1 MRSIYLLLCFLSIG
15 FFSSSLFSGVGDWKS
30 YTSKREVRA
39 IASRHSDI
47 IWAATSGGMF
57 SFRFS
62 DSSYIEFTPT
72 EGLRT
77 LDLTAITLDKDDN
90 IWIGGADGY
99 IQRYTPSTGEWINI
113 TDIFLDKD
121 HGPSKRINK
130 FLIKGDT
137 LFILSDIGV
146 SFYSLSNL
154 EFGDTFLR
162 FGSSPNVIS
171 GGVTGL
177 EIYNDTIWI
186 ATRTGIA
193 STYSS
198 NPNPSAPDG
207 WRIYNQSNGLASTVI
222 NDLTQAAGNL
232 IAATANGISRWT
244 GSSWNTVP
252 GTENK
257 NILDITVDKL
267 ADENDVQYFF
277 ITPQELWRVLNNNAV
292 LRDTQF
298 YVTLSSIESSVII
311 GTDKSGVLIRNSSPS
326 PERMWM
332 NILPPGPFTNNFVSI
347 VIDESGTLWSATG
360 KTYGEG
366 FMSYDGLK
374 WRSYNAATDS
384 NLCSNDYYKVSLGK
398 DNSKWMSNWGCGVT
412 VIDGNGSVQKTFNTT
427 NGLPPTLD
435 NNLQYIVVGGVAVD
449 QRGTTWITNRTAP
462 DSTAVVLLKADSTLD
477 YHVKRSMRS
486 PLTIFI
492 DIVIDQNDTKWF
504 ANTSRFD
511 HEIAQ
516 GLFYY
521 NDKSVAPGISSGWGR
536 MTSDDGLT
544 SYQVWSLAVDNNG
557 ELWIGSDQGITIVFN
572 PADPI
577 RTVAT
582 YHPLREQIIQAIL
595 VDACNNKWV
604 ATKQG
609 VFVLS
614 PDGTSI
620 LERYTTENTDRKL
633 LDNDITS
640 IAWNKSTGTM
650 YLGTEKGLS
659 TLSTPY
665 LAPKAAFDELVF
677 KPNPFIVP
685 STTPLTVDGL
695 IYASSIKI
703 LTISGDLVKNV
714 SCPCGRV
721 GFWDGTNESG
731 EPVATGVYLVISY
744 GEDGT
749 KTAIGKLAVL
759 HR

>member
-1 MRSIYLLLCFLSIG
+1 MRVLLYFLCVSII
-15 FFSSSLFSGVGDWKS
+15 SSPVFGGVGEWKS
-30 YTSKREVRA
+30 YTSKSEVRA
-39 IASRHSDI
+39 VASNYPDM

-57 SFRFS
+57 SFKFS

-77 LDLTAITLDKDDN
+77 LDLTAITLDKEYN
-90 IWIGGADGY
+90 VWIGGADGY
-99 IQRYTPSTGEWINI
+99 IQRYTPSKGEWLNI

-130 FLIKGDT
+130 FIISGDT
-137 LFILSDIGV
+137 LFILSDIGL
-146 SFYSLSNL
+146 SIYSLSNL
-154 EFGDTFLR
+154 EFSGTFLR
-162 FGSSPNVIS
+162 FGAAPTTIT

-177 EIYNDTIWI
+177 KIYNDTIWV
-186 ATRTGIA
+186 ATRFGIA
-193 STYSS
+193 STHSS

-207 WRIYNQSNGLASTVI
+207 WRVYNQSNGLASTTV
-222 NDLTQAAGNL
+222 NDIEQANGNL

-244 GSSWNTVP
+244 GSSWNTIS

-257 NILDITVDKL
+257 NIRGITINKL
-267 ADENDVQYFF
+267 PDENNVQYFF
-277 ITPQELWRVLNNNAV
+277 ITPQELWRVLDGNAV

-298 YVTLSSIESSVII
+298 NVTLSSIQSSSII
-311 GTDKSGVLIRNSSPS
+311 GTDKSGVLIRNSSPTLEQKWS
-326 PERMWM
+326 YL
-332 NILPPGPFTNNFVSI
+332 LPPGPPTNNFVSI
-347 VIDESGTLWSATG
+347 VVDDLGTLWSATG
-360 KTYGEG
+360 KTYGDG
-366 FMSYDGLK
+366 FMSFDGLR
-374 WRSYNAATDS
+374 WTSYNATTDS

-412 VIDGNGSVQKTFNTT
+412 IIDDKGVVQKTLNTT

-435 NNLQYIVVGGVAVD
+435 NNLLYIVVGGVAVD

-462 DSTAVVLLKADSTLD
+462 DSTAVVLMKADSTLD
-477 YHVKRSMRS
+477 YHVKRNMRN
-486 PLTIFI
+486 PVTIFT
-492 DIVIDQNDTKWF
+492 DLVIDQNDTKWF

-511 HEIAQ
+511 HESAQ

-521 NDKSVAPGISSGWGR
+521 NDKSITPGISSGWGR
-536 MTSDDGLT
+536 MTSDNGLT

-557 ELWIGSDQGITIVFN
+557 ELWIGSDQGITIIFN

-577 RTVAT
+577 RTVAM
-582 YHPLREQIIQAIL
+582 YHPLQDQIVQAIL

-620 LERYTTENTDRKL
+620 LERYTTENTNRKL
-633 LDNDITS
+633 LGNDIAS
-640 IAWNKSTGTM
+640 IAWNKSTGTI

-665 LAPKAAFDELVF
+665 IAPKASFDELVF

-685 STTPLTVDGL
+685 ASTPITVDGL
-695 IYASSIKI
+695 IYASSIKV

-731 EPVATGVYLVISY
+731 EPVATGVYLVIAY

-749 KTAIGKLAVL
+749 KVAIGKLAVL
-759 HR
+759 RR